1 MSDFIFLFFIVF
13 VIAGLIYFMYTLM
26 SSSEK
31 GNKDNELQITSDE
44 LVEQISILHKQK
56 KYNIVENLAKNYLEL
71 KRSDDGV
78 RIILTKSLYNSGK
91 IHDAIEQAK
100 IIIGHQPHN
109 FEMQVFIANCYM
121 EIEKP
126 TKAITVLKHIL
137 GEDANNVIAIKEL
150 AQIYFKTN
158 QKRSAIKMYE
168 MLEDFLDS
176 NQEKVKNKIIR
187 AEIHSEF
194 KEFDLAIKEY
204 EQILEIYP
212 EDISVKKR
220 LIELYKTT
228 SEYELLIKLANEI
241 AETHFA
247 DENGLWAMTTL
258 METYSVMKNYEFALE
273 YANLIK
279 AHPLADAAHAEEDI
293 TQILLNEGRIDEGIE
308 LLNELI
314 NGDSENI
321 RLKKMLARAYEMDKN
336 FKAVIL
342 LYNEILDI
350 AKAEDI
356 KQIHFEL
363 SNIYSNWAMHLFSQN
378 DSEKCF
384 EHFTTA
390 LKYCNQNPC
399 IYYLLGT
406 VNKLIKN
413 FNESILQYKKAIE
426 LDSQTSEYYY
436 ALAECYEEIDSIYE
450 QQKALIECLKY
461 NPENAH
467 AHYKLGLLYEVQKD
481 QNNAMLHIG
490 KAVNADANLLDAK
503 RKLALMLE
511 HTGDIEGAI
520 KLYEDILCID
530 PQNEE
535 ILNNLKMLA

>member
-13 VIAGLIYFMYTLM
+13 VIAGLIYFMYALM

-91 IHDAIEQAK
+91 IYDAIEQAK

-137 GEDANNVIAIKEL
+137 DEDANNVIAIKEL

-168 MLEDFLDS
+168 TLEDFLDS

-204 EQILEIYP
+204 EQTLEIYP

-220 LIELYKTT
+220 LIGLYKTI
-228 SEYELLIKLANEI
+228 SEHGSLIKLANEI

-247 DENGLWAMTTL
+247 DENGLWAITTL
-258 METYSVMKNYEFALE
+258 M
-273 YANLIK
+273 
-279 AHPLADAAHAEEDI
+279 
-293 TQILLNEGRIDEGIE
+293 
-308 LLNELI
+308 
-314 NGDSENI
+314 
-321 RLKKMLARAYEMDKN
+321 
-336 FKAVIL
+336 
-342 LYNEILDI
+342 
-350 AKAEDI
+350 
-356 KQIHFEL
+356 
-363 SNIYSNWAMHLFSQN
+363 
-378 DSEKCF
+378 
-384 EHFTTA
+384 
-390 LKYCNQNPC
+390 
-399 IYYLLGT
+399 
-406 VNKLIKN
+406 
-413 FNESILQYKKAIE
+413 
-426 LDSQTSEYYY
+426 
-436 ALAECYEEIDSIYE
+436 
-450 QQKALIECLKY
+450 
-461 NPENAH
+461 
-467 AHYKLGLLYEVQKD
+467 
-481 QNNAMLHIG
+481 
-490 KAVNADANLLDAK
+490 
-503 RKLALMLE
+503 
-511 HTGDIEGAI
+511 
-520 KLYEDILCID
+520 
-530 PQNEE
+530 
-535 ILNNLKMLA
+535 